1 MDRVTATAPS
11 PALGAI
17 AALRTAFRG
26 AMANVASPVAVV
38 TALDDGVPH
47 GTTVSAFCSLSM
59 EPPMLLVSLDVES
72 SLLHHVTVGGT
83 LGVNVL
89 SAAHDQLALR
99 FAQRG
104 VDRFA
109 GLEWFVTD
117 GAPALPGVHAWVA
130 IEVEQMVP
138 AGDHVVVLG
147 RATAAAAGS
156 HRPLT
161 YWQRS
166 FGSHSTF

>member
-1 MDRVTATAPS
+1 
-11 PALGAI
+11 
-17 AALRTAFRG
+17 
-26 AMANVASPVAVV
+26 MANVAAPVAIV
-38 TALDDGVPH
+38 TVLDDGVPH

-59 EPPMLLVSLDVES
+59 DPPMLLVSLDAGS
-72 SLLHHVTVGGT
+72 SLLRHVGVGRT

-104 VDRFA
+104 VDRFG
-109 GLEWFVTD
+109 GLDWYVAD
-117 GAPALPGVHAWVA
+117 GAPALPDVHAWVA
-130 IEVEQMVP
+130 IEVERLVD

-147 RATAAAAGS
+147 RATAAAAGT

-166 FGSHSTF
+166 FGSHSSF

>member
-1 MDRVTATAPS
+1 MTATAPT
-11 PALGAI
+11 PAPATSDAG
-17 AALRTAFRG
+17 LRTAFRG

-59 EPPMLLVSLDVES
+59 EPPMLLVSLDVGS
-72 SLLHHVTVGGT
+72 SLLRHAAVGRT

-104 VDRFA
+104 VDRF
-109 GLEWFVTD
+109 GDLDWFVLD
-117 GAPALPGVHAWVA
+117 GAPALADVHAWVA
-130 IEVEQMVP
+130 VEVERLVP

-147 RATAAAAGS
+147 RVMSAAAGT